1 MDVKKM
7 QQAQQALEENRDRLR
22 RIEEDQQALIASYDK
37 YRWLKVILGALF
49 VLMLMGGL
57 ALVFL
62 LI

>member
-1 MDVKKM
+1 MDEKKM

-22 RIEEDQQALIASYDK
+22 RIEEDQQVLIASYDK

-49 VLMLMGGL
+49 VLMLMSGL

>member
-1 MDVKKM
+1 MDAKKM
-7 QQAQQALEENRDRLR
+7 REAKQALEENRDRLR
-22 RIEEDQQALIASYDK
+22 RIEEDQQAIIASYDK

-49 VLMLMGGL
+49 VLILMGGL

>member
-1 MDVKKM
+1 MRE
-7 QQAQQALEENRDRLR
+7 AQQALEENRDRLR
-22 RIEEDQQALIASYDK
+22 RIEEDQQAIIASYDK

-62 LI
+62 LV

>member
-1 MDVKKM
+1 MDAKKTRE
-7 QQAQQALEENRDRLR
+7 AQQALEENRDRLR
-22 RIEEDQQALIASYDK
+22 RIEEDQQAIIASYDK

-62 LI
+62 LV

>member
-1 MDVKKM
+1 MDAKKM
-7 QQAQQALEENRDRLR
+7 REAKQALEENRDRLR
-22 RIEEDQQALIASYDK
+22 RIEEDQQAIIASYDK

-62 LI
+62 LV